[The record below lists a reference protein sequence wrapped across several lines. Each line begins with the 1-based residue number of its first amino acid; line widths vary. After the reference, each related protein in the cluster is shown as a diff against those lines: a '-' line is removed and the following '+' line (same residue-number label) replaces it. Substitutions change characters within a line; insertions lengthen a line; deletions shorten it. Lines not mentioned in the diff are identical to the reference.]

1 MIKHNHHHSI
11 PRAAAIAAALTLAL
25 AGCASLPPGLNATQP
40 YSPTVYAPAG
50 AQTVQQVR
58 TGTIIALQPVQIR
71 ASGTESQTGAG
82 LGALAGGLLG
92 HSVGGG
98 NGRTLATVAGA
109 IAGGVG
115 GDVAAQHVYEQPG
128 MQITV
133 RLTGGY
139 SNGQTIAVTQ
149 AVDPTQPLAVG
160 EAVEVVGDGWGSS
173 PARVLPLP
181 QQPQAVAPNGNGAG
195 HEVRAPYSNTRKLL

>member
-1 MIKHNHHHSI
+1 MNSNSI
-11 PRAAAIAAALTLAL
+11 PRMAVLAAALAAFL

-50 AQTVQQVR
+50 AQTMQQVR
-58 TGTIIALQPVQIR
+58 VGQIIAIVPVMIR
-71 ASGTESQTGAG
+71 ASGTESQTGGA

-109 IAGGVG
+109 IGGGIG
-115 GDVAAQHVYEQPG
+115 GDVAAQHAYEVPG
-128 MQITV
+128 VQITV

-139 SNGQTIAVTQ
+139 SNGQVIAVTQ
-149 AVDPTQPLAVG
+149 AADPAQPLAVG
-160 EAVEVVGDGWGSS
+160 ETVEVVGDGWGSS

-181 QQPQAVAPNGNGAG
+181 QQPQIVAPNSANV
-195 HEVRAPYSNTRKLL
+195 H

>member
-1 MIKHNHHHSI
+1 MNKHNHII
-11 PRAAAIAAALTLAL
+11 PCAAAIAAALTLAL

-58 TGTIIALQPVQIR
+58 TGTIIALQPVMIR
-71 ASGTESQTGAG
+71 ASGAEGQTGMG

-109 IAGGVG
+109 IGGGIG
-115 GDVAAQHVYEQPG
+115 GDIAAQRLYRVPG
-128 MQITV
+128 VQITV

-139 SNGQTIAVTQ
+139 DSGQTIAVTQ
-149 AVDPTQPLAVG
+149 AQTAPPLAIG
-160 EAVEVVGDGWGSS
+160 EQVEVVGDGWGSS

-181 QQPQAVAPNGNGAG
+181 QQPQAVARNGA
-195 HEVRAPYSNTRKLL
+195 HIH

>member
-1 MIKHNHHHSI
+1 MNTHNHSI
-11 PRAAAIAAALTLAL
+11 PRMAALAAALTLAL

-40 YSPTVYAPAG
+40 YSPTVYAPVG

-58 TGTIIALQPVQIR
+58 TGTIIAIAPVTIR
-71 ASGTESQTGAG
+71 ASGTEGQTGMG

-109 IAGGVG
+109 IGGGIG
-115 GDVAAQHVYEQPG
+115 GDVAVQHAYEVPG
-128 MQITV
+128 VQITV
-133 RLTGGY
+133 RLVDGY
-139 SNGQTIAVTQ
+139 ENGQAIAVTQ
-149 AVDPTQPLAVG
+149 AQTSPPLAIG
-160 EAVEVVGDGWGSS
+160 EQVEVVGDGWGNS

-181 QQPQAVAPNGNGAG
+181 QQSQAVARNGA
-195 HEVRAPYSNTRKLL
+195 HIH

>member
-1 MIKHNHHHSI
+1 MNTSNHNSI
-11 PRAAAIAAALTLAL
+11 PRLAVLATALTLAL

-58 TGTIIALQPVQIR
+58 LGTIVALQPVMIR
-71 ASGTESQTGAG
+71 ASGTEAQTGGA

-92 HSVGGG
+92 RSVGGG

-109 IAGGVG
+109 LAGGVG
-115 GDVAAQHVYEQPG
+115 GDVAAQHLYRVPG
-128 MQITV
+128 VQITV

-139 SNGQTIAVTQ
+139 ENGQTIAVTQ
-149 AVDPTQPLAVG
+149 AQTTPPLAIG
-160 EAVEVVGDGWGSS
+160 EQVEVVGEGWGSS

-181 QQPQAVAPNGNGAG
+181 LPRQAQAVARNSA
-195 HEVRAPYSNTRKLL
+195 HIH